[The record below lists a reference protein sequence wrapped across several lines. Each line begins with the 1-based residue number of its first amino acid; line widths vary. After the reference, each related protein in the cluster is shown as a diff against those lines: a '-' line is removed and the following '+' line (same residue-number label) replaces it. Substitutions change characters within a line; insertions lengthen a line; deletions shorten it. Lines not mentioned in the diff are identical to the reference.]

1 MKRWLCALLALAL
14 CLFAAGCVQPPVEG
28 PAPAK
33 EPARPAP
40 EKTDDPLLLA
50 MEAELT
56 GARPGDVRID
66 PPGEFQRVR
75 MSRALVEGIANL
87 LTVSPFERVEMR
99 SIEGEEDLGY
109 QQVSVLGGGKVC
121 SLELFLCGESHELY
135 PGKTVLWLQVGD
147 ETGQYLFGGEVYDGI
162 ARLVGKNTLPDA
174 VSLEG
179 EYLPLDSPDPG
190 SQDLYPR
197 ELLQLGGVLLVRY
210 EDADGKALFE
220 AFDTS
225 SGEALY
231 DFSPEAGIDRMERT
245 SFNGWD
251 YRLVQDNGVVSYRSA
266 SDPEKSEEYRLPLE
280 LWRRMSGE
288 RPGGYDLDPAS
299 GAAACADGE
308 GVWLAGPGGTVRR
321 ALSSD
326 SLAEA
331 LGDRYPANAPEDFPQ
346 PRYTEPRLH
355 GGGRLLTAVASIP
368 GAQSDYAALAVCDLV
383 AGTVGYYRNFGA
395 MRSGTA
401 YPDDMTVVMRSD
413 TVDTVLDL
421 STGETRESPVML
433 DRGVRELF
441 TADYENYL
449 SVRTSRADDGQN
461 LVELTAY
468 GEDKPLFTAS
478 GGQFYVAGVTPDY
491 ALCRYRDGQQAGTL
505 LLRWN
510 RAGALTLHSLLAGE
524 TERAGAA
531 PIDAYGT
538 GESVA
543 VLARAAD
550 GSWFVESFDAK
561 TGRSFGDGIRLDRET
576 RPVALAPVY
585 DRAGY
590 DYRLLTSGSVLY
602 GKFGQRLPVEEYA
615 LPDRIATA
623 LLPDDGSFD
632 LSGETIAY
640 AADDGIWTARADG
653 TGEQLRLPNREI
665 GQRTDNIPA
674 RYAFPRLMGGGRF
687 LVGMQA
693 ILGGETFYCGFT
705 VLDLVT
711 GEKTEVF
718 DPDGYFPGGV
728 LYPND
733 YTVGLRQGET
743 VDYYSLPDLRRTAG
757 PGEPYP
763 SEAYRFA

>member
-1 MKRWLCALLALAL
+1 MKRWLCVLLALAL
-14 CLFAAGCVQPPVEG
+14 CLSAAGCVQPPVEG

-56 GARPGDVRID
+56 GARPGDVRVD
-66 PPGEFQRVR
+66 PPGEYQRVR

-99 SIEGEEDLGY
+99 SIEGEGDLGY

-121 SLELFLCGESHELY
+121 SLELFLCGESHALY
-135 PGKTVLWLQVGD
+135 PGKTVLWLQVGE
-147 ETGQYLFGGEVYDGI
+147 ETGQYLFDGAVYDDI
-162 ARLVGKNTLPDA
+162 ARLVGKNTVPDV

-179 EYLPLDSPDPG
+179 EFLPLDSQNSA
-190 SQDLYPR
+190 SQDAYPR
-197 ELLQLGGVLLVRY
+197 ELLQLGGILLVRC

-231 DFSPEAGIDRMERT
+231 DFASETGIDRMEKT
-245 SFNGWD
+245 SYNGWD
-251 YRLVQDNGVVSYRSA
+251 YRIVQENGVVSYRSA
-266 SDPEKSEEYRLPLE
+266 SDPEKSEEVNLPLA
-280 LWRRMSGE
+280 LWRRLEQPWTGS
-288 RPGGYDLDPAS
+288 YDLDPAA
-299 GAAACADGE
+299 GLAVCADEE
-308 GVWLAGPGGTVRR
+308 GVWLSGPGDTVRR

-326 SLAEA
+326 GLPGV
-331 LGDRYPANAPEDFPQ
+331 LGDRYPADLPGDFPK

-355 GGGRLLTAVASIP
+355 GGGRILTAVVTIP
-368 GAQSDYAALAVCDLV
+368 GSQSDYAALAVCDLA
-383 AGTVGYYRNFGA
+383 AGTTGYYRNFGA

-401 YPDDMTVVMRSD
+401 YPGDLTVVMRSD

-421 STGETRESPVML
+421 STGETRESPVMI
-433 DRGVRELF
+433 DRGVRELY

-449 SVRTSRADDGQN
+449 SARSSRADDGQS
-461 LVELTAY
+461 LVELAAY
-468 GEDKPLFTAS
+468 GEDKPLFTAA
-478 GGQFYVAGVTPDY
+478 GGQFHVAGVTPDY
-491 ALCRYRDGQQAGTL
+491 AICRYRDGQQAGTL

-524 TERAGAA
+524 TERAGAS

-538 GESVA
+538 GDAVA
-543 VLARAAD
+543 ILARAAD

-561 TGRSFGDGIRLDRET
+561 TGRSFGDGVRLGRET
-576 RPVALAPVY
+576 RPVALAPAY

-590 DYRLLTSGSVLY
+590 DYRLLTAESVLY
-602 GKFGQRLPVEEYA
+602 GKFGQQLPEEEYT

-640 AADDGIWTARADG
+640 AAEDGVWTARADG

-693 ILGGETFYCGFT
+693 ILGGETIYCGFT
-705 VLDLVT
+705 VLDLAT

-718 DPDGYFPGGV
+718 DPDGNYPGGV

-743 VDYYSLPDLRRTAG
+743 VDYYSLPDLRRAAG
-757 PGEPYP
+757 PNEPYP